1 MSANSSTPSP
11 TSGSRLHDEEDD
23 NDLTAGLDLGF
34 DGAEDLLRV
43 WRQGLRPDP
52 NLTVSEWA
60 DQHRWLSSRG
70 AAEPGRYRTAR
81 HEVFFGPYRDKSK
94 RLGLWANL
102 CPWCH
107 QNGVTAVHTNRE
119 ADLRLKKWAQKKAM
133 EHYGWPEA
141 RFIQEFG
148 RSYL

>member
-1 MSANSSTPSP
+1 MAKNEYGEKLDSNGYAPSILSKSP
-11 TSGSRLHDEEDD
+11 TCLIC
-23 NDLTAGLDLGF
+23 
-34 DGAEDLLRV
+34 
-43 WRQGLRPDP
+43 
-52 NLTVSEWA
+52 
-60 DQHRWLSSRG
+60 
-70 AAEPGRYRTAR
+70 GRY
-81 HEVFFGPYRDKSK
+81 KSK

-133 EHYGWPEA
+133 EYYGWPEA

>member
-1 MSANSSTPSP
+1 MAKNEYGEKLDSNGYAPSILSKSP
-11 TSGSRLHDEEDD
+11 TCLIC
-23 NDLTAGLDLGF
+23 
-34 DGAEDLLRV
+34 
-43 WRQGLRPDP
+43 
-52 NLTVSEWA
+52 
-60 DQHRWLSSRG
+60 
-70 AAEPGRYRTAR
+70 GRYRTAR

-133 EHYGWPEA
+133 EYYGWPEA
-141 RFIQEFG
+141 RFIHAYSGHSVSESALTVPWARRIAARF
-148 RSYL
+148 SFPPI

>member
-1 MSANSSTPSP
+1 MAKNEYGEKLDSNGYAPSILSKSP
-11 TSGSRLHDEEDD
+11 TCLIC
-23 NDLTAGLDLGF
+23 
-34 DGAEDLLRV
+34 
-43 WRQGLRPDP
+43 
-52 NLTVSEWA
+52 
-60 DQHRWLSSRG
+60 
-70 AAEPGRYRTAR
+70 GRYRTAR

-133 EHYGWPEA
+133 EYYGWPLA
-141 RFIQEFG
+141 CPSG
-148 RSYL
+148 RCWAKPAASSTTVLCSGSISTSWPNQSRKTNCFSVK

>member
-1 MSANSSTPSP
+1 MAKNEYGEKLDSNGYAPSILSKSP
-11 TSGSRLHDEEDD
+11 TCLIC
-23 NDLTAGLDLGF
+23 
-34 DGAEDLLRV
+34 
-43 WRQGLRPDP
+43 
-52 NLTVSEWA
+52 
-60 DQHRWLSSRG
+60 
-70 AAEPGRYRTAR
+70 GRYRTAR

-119 ADLRLKKWAQKKAM
+119 ANLRLKKWAQKKSM
-133 EHYGWPEA
+133 EYYGWPEA
-141 RFIQEFG
+141 QFIQEFG

>member
-1 MSANSSTPSP
+1 MLTHLPTTDSQLTLTQMYSTEHLTGVTNRFLLLMTGTRCWQVRSGRLANEKLDSNGYAPSILSKSP
-11 TSGSRLHDEEDD
+11 TCLIC
-23 NDLTAGLDLGF
+23 
-34 DGAEDLLRV
+34 
-43 WRQGLRPDP
+43 
-52 NLTVSEWA
+52 
-60 DQHRWLSSRG
+60 
-70 AAEPGRYRTAR
+70 GRYRTAR

-133 EHYGWPEA
+133 EYYGWPEA
-141 RFIQEFG
+141 QFVQEFG

>member
-1 MSANSSTPSP
+1 MAKNEYGEKLDSNGYAPSILSKSP
-11 TSGSRLHDEEDD
+11 TCLIC
-23 NDLTAGLDLGF
+23 
-34 DGAEDLLRV
+34 
-43 WRQGLRPDP
+43 
-52 NLTVSEWA
+52 
-60 DQHRWLSSRG
+60 
-70 AAEPGRYRTAR
+70 GRYRTAR

-94 RLGLWANL
+94 QLGLWANL

-133 EHYGWPEA
+133 EYYGWPEA